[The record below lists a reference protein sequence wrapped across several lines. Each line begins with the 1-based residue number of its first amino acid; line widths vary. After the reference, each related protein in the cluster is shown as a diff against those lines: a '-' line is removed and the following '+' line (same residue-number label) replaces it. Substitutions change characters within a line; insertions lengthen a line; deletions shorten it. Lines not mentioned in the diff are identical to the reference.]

1 MSPTDPGVAVLGAG
15 AWGTALGI
23 QLARNGVHV
32 KLWGHRKEPLAAMA
46 TERVNRRYLP
56 GIHFPQTLTPDSHL
70 ETAIR
75 KADFILIVVPSTG
88 FAEIIA
94 RLPDSATP
102 VFWAT
107 KGLDC
112 ETGNPLHERA
122 REILGEARGI
132 GVVSGPS
139 FAVEVARGL
148 PTAITV
154 AANSAALARRFANL
168 LHSDHF
174 RPYIST
180 DLTGVE
186 LGGAAKNVIAIGAGI
201 ADGLGF
207 GANARAGLITRGLA
221 EIRRLGRVLG
231 ARPATLMGL
240 AGLGDLVLTC
250 TDNQSRNRRFG
261 LELGG
266 GAAVELARKRIGGA
280 VEGIPAAAALT
291 RLAREKNIEMPI
303 SEAVQTVLSGNRTPR
318 DAVATLMRRSM
329 KAER

>member
-1 MSPTDPGVAVLGAG
+1 MSPTDSRVAVLGAG
-15 AWGTALGI
+15 AWGTALAI

-32 KLWGHRKEPLAAMA
+32 KLWGHREKLLATMA

-56 GIHFPQTLTPDSHL
+56 GIHFPEALIPDSRL
-70 ETAIR
+70 ENTLY
-75 KADFILIVVPSTG
+75 KTDFILIAVPSTG
-88 FAEIIA
+88 FTEVIS
-94 RLPDSATP
+94 RLPEGTAP

-112 ETGNPLHERA
+112 ETGKPLHERA
-122 REILGEARGI
+122 REILGETRGI

-139 FAVEVARGL
+139 FAIEVARRL

-154 AANSAALARRFANL
+154 AANSATLARRFACL
-168 LHSDHF
+168 LHSERF
-174 RPYIST
+174 RTYTST

-186 LGGAAKNVIAIGAGI
+186 LGGAAKNVIAIAAGI

-207 GANARAGLITRGLA
+207 GANARAGIITRGLA

-250 TDNQSRNRRFG
+250 TDDQSRNRRFG

-266 GAAVELARKRIGGA
+266 GATVESAHKRIAGA

-303 SEAVQTVLSGNRTPR
+303 SEAVQAVLSGHQAPR

-329 KAER
+329 KPER